1 MAPPLL
7 DSKMEIEV
15 YDNDTEVG
23 QVILQGDQQLSDS
36 ILVLSTIHPPTL
48 LGTPRF
54 SHSLAI
60 EEQPATGMEDEVTSY
75 LLAWEPSAPGMDGEQ
90 TTSTPNLTTV

>member
-48 LGTPRF
+48 LGTTIF
-54 SHSLAI
+54 SHRLAG
-60 EEQPATGMEDEVTSY
+60 EPSATGIEDEVTSY